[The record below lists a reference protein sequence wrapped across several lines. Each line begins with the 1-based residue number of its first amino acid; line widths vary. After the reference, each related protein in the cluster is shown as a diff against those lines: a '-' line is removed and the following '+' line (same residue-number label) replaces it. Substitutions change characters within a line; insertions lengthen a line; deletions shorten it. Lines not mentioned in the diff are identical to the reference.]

1 MGWLVGG
8 DLAPRSVGRGASATA
23 SVRVV
28 LVTATGL
35 LAAAIAV
42 GIVLTTA
49 RQPGGV
55 GFDELGAVN
64 IVEVVGP
71 DLERSEAAVTA
82 AGGEMIGVL
91 EPGPTRTVPIVRA
104 LFSAVDDRDEQREVI
119 ERLESDGLTARP
131 AMVFRRDG

>member
-1 MGWLVGG
+1 V
-8 DLAPRSVGRGASATA
+8 TA

-49 RQPGGV
+49 RQPDDV
-55 GFDELGAVN
+55 RFDELGAVN
-64 IVEVVGP
+64 IVEVVGS
-71 DLERSEAAVTA
+71 DLERIEAAVSD
-82 AGGEMIGVL
+82 AGGEIIEVL
-91 EPGPTRTVPIVRA
+91 EPSSTRTVPIVRA
-104 LFSAVDDRDEQREVI
+104 LFGAVHDRDEQREVI
-119 ERLESDGLTARP
+119 ERLESEGLTARP

>member
-1 MGWLVGG
+1 MT
-8 DLAPRSVGRGASATA
+8 P

-71 DLERSEAAVTA
+71 DLERIEAAVAA

-119 ERLESDGLTARP
+119 ERLGSDGLTARP